1 MTENKTE
8 ESKGMKAA
16 KKIGDI
22 VFGIG
27 VVFWGLIGFILSIC
41 IIPGLIF
48 GIIGGIL
55 AIMGAAGAFMA
66 AVICAQLMPSHG
78 KIVLEAEVKKRK
90 KEAEKEARILKA
102 MEE

>member
-8 ESKGMKAA
+8 ESKGMKAVKA
-16 KKIGDI
+16 IGDI

-27 VVFWGLIGFILSIC
+27 VVFWGLIGVILSIC
-41 IIPGLIF
+41 VIPGLIF

-66 AVICAQLMPSHG
+66 AMICAKLMPSHD
-78 KIVLEAEVKKRK
+78 KIALEVEVKKRK
-90 KEAEKEARILKA
+90 KEAEKEAKILKA
-102 MEE
+102 MDD